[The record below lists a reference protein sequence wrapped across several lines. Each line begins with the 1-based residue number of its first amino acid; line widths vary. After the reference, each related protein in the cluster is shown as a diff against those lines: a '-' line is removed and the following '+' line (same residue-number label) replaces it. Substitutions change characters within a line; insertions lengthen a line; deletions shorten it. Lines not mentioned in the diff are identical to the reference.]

1 MTAIPPR
8 SDRFYYLASPYSHPS
23 PLIRAQRMI
32 DVGRYAGEMMA
43 AGMFVYSPIWAT
55 HDAAVRHALP
65 MEYEWWLAFN
75 KAFIDASA
83 GVVVCAIDGW
93 RESRGVTQ
101 EIAYARDLGL
111 GVWLATEGMGGTV
124 TCEEWRT

>member
-1 MTAIPPR
+1 MTAQPPR
-8 SDRFYYLASPYSHPS
+8 TDRFYYLASPYSHPS
-23 PLIRAQRMI
+23 LLIRAQRTI

-55 HDAAVRHALP
+55 HDACQRHDLP
-65 MEYEWWLAFN
+65 VEHEWWLAFN

-93 RESRGVTQ
+93 RESRGVAQ
-101 EIAYARDLGL
+101 EIAYARERGL
-111 GVWLATEGMGGTV
+111 GVWLATEGRDGV
-124 TCEEWRT
+124 EWSELGS

>member
-1 MTAIPPR
+1 MTAHPPR
-8 SDRFYYLASPYSHPS
+8 TDRFYYLASPYSHPS
-23 PLIRAQRMI
+23 TLVRAQRAQ

-43 AGMFVYSPIWAT
+43 EGMYVYSPIWAT

-65 MEYEWWLAFN
+65 MEHEWWLGFN

-93 RESRGVTQ
+93 RESRGVAQ
-101 EIAYARDLGL
+101 EIGYARERGL
-111 GVWLATEGMGGTV
+111 GVWLAIEGRDGIGWS
-124 TCEEWRT
+124 ELES